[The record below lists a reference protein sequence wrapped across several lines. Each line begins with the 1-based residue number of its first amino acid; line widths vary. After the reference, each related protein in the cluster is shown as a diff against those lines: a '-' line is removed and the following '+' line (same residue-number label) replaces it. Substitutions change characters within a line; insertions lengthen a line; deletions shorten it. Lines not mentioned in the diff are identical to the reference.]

1 MCETEEEFVT
11 LDKVCEREREKSS
24 SLLSG
29 KEFVPLNT
37 GVCVRDRRGVRYSRQ
52 SVREREREQQF
63 VTLGKGVCSSEYR
76 CV

>member
-1 MCETEEEFVT
+1 VREREEECVT
-11 LDKVCEREREKSS
+11 LGTGVCESEKSS
-24 SLLSG
+24 SLLLEQ
-29 KEFVPLNT
+29 EFVALNT
-37 GVCVRDRRGVRYSRQ
+37 GVCVRDRRGVCYSRQ